1 MKNFQGQGIYM
12 IFNTINDK
20 CYVGSSK
27 NIYERKRQHLKELKN
42 NRHHSNHL
50 QRAWNKY
57 GEDSFIFVKL
67 EEVSLTEDL
76 CEREVF
82 WILQKD
88 SLNSK
93 FGYNLGIPK
102 QSDNCCLR
110 VETIEKLLISTY
122 NQFHLNNPNIT
133 LEDFLNG
140 KRAKHLKEKFGH
152 LNKKKVLCFNSK
164 TGEKEFEFSSV
175 LESAKHFNTTD
186 NYIRRILDV
195 ENKTCKGLIFITEDN
210 FDSSKSYK
218 KVYKTSTYQ
227 PKGKFKGNAIETYNL
242 DTEEAIQEFSNK
254 KEMASHY
261 NVSVSSFSKILYNE
275 RKSWRG
281 MGIRYK

>member
-1 MKNFQGQGIYM
+1 MILNILNNKCYIGSTKNF
-12 IFNTINDK
+12 
-20 CYVGSSK
+20 
-27 NIYERKRQHLKELKN
+27 RKRKYEHFKDLRN
-42 NRHHSNHL
+42 NKHHSYHL
-50 QRAWNKY
+50 QSSYNKY
-57 GEDSFIFVKL
+57 GKEFFTFISL
-67 EEVSLTEDL
+67 EEVVNLEDL
-76 CEREVF
+76 IDRELH
-82 WILQKD
+82 WIKLKN
-88 SLNSK
+88 SINPLN
-93 FGYNLGIPK
+93 GYNIAIPK
-102 QSDNCCLR
+102 KDCNLHLR
-110 VETIEKLLISTY
+110 CSTILKLKEATY
-122 NQFHLNNPNIT
+122 NQFHLDNPNIT

-140 KRAKHLKEKFGH
+140 KRARHLKEKFGNP
-152 LNKKKVLCFNSK
+152 NKKKVLCFNSK

-227 PKGKFKGNAIETYNL
+227 PKGKFEGNTIETYNL
-242 DTEEAIQEFSNK
+242 DTEETIQEFSNK

-261 NVSVSSFSKILYNE
+261 NVSVSSFSKVLYNE